1 MDEDREALLAVVK
14 RLKADPDIV
23 TAFVT
28 NEDGMT
34 IFSDLPKEQANLAK
48 MIVSMAMASLSNLM
62 QKLGRGEISCVESE
76 SSRGKMI
83 SMYLSDHWILSVLT
97 SLNVNTQEILEKI
110 RTLSKQ

>member
-1 MDEDREALLAVVK
+1 MNEGQEALLAVVK

-23 TAFVT
+23 TAFIT

-34 IFSDLPKEQANLAK
+34 MLSDLPKEKANLAK

-62 QKLGRGEISCVESE
+62 QKLGRGEIYCVESE

-83 SMYLSDHWILSVLT
+83 SMYISDHWILSVLT
-97 SLNVNTQEILEKI
+97 SLNVNTQEILKKI
-110 RTLSKQ
+110 RKLSKQ